1 MPSTTSSDS
10 SSTKSFIIL
19 ALIGLVIWNQYNCSP
34 KESGPSSFSQEITE
48 SVAPIREKLSSSPE
62 KAKALA
68 LFYTQWADTIDRD
81 QGNRIKTT
89 VLFRSAHSA
98 SLDVYLQ
105 KTGLQGEPTVG
116 AEIDAAII
124 SAIGDAVQVI
134 DADLSKQLEEV
145 FLAIAWACNE

>member
-19 ALIGLVIWNQYNCSP
+19 ALIGLLIWNQYNCDS
-34 KESGPSSFSQEITE
+34 KEPSLSSFSQEIEE

-68 LFYTQWADTIDRD
+68 LFYTQWADTINRD

-89 VLFRSAHSA
+89 ALFRTAHSA

-124 SAIGDAVQVI
+124 SAIGDAVQEI
-134 DADLSKQLEEV
+134 DVDLSKQLEEV

>member
-19 ALIGLVIWNQYNCSP
+19 ALIGLVIWNSYQCPQEEVSQ
-34 KESGPSSFSQEITE
+34 GAFSQEITE
-48 SVAPIREKLSSSPE
+48 SVLPIREKLSSSPE

-68 LFYTQWADTIDRD
+68 LLYTQWADTIDRD
-81 QGNRIKTT
+81 QGNRIRTT
-89 VLFRSAHSA
+89 ALFRSAHSA
-98 SLDVYLQ
+98 SLDIYLQ

-134 DADLSKQLEEV
+134 DADLSKRLEEV